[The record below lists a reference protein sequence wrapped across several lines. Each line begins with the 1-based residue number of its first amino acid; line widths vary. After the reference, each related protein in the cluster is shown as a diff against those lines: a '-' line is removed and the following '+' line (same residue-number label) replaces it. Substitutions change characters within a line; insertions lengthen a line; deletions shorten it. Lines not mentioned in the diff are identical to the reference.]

1 MIINLDRLENAFE
14 TALIAL
20 EKEDLPGFLKKRW
33 RNALEKAKERLNE
46 QPIFAWQ
53 PERLTIVS
61 IPKEKSVETGCRFY
75 WASASECRRIDKS
88 GLCQAFFEGFPC
100 WHRAAHLLLGIYFG
114 GSVKSQS
121 DINQNFSHNGEV
133 STTVDTFG

>member
-1 MIINLDRLENAFE
+1 MIINLERLENAFE

-20 EKEDLPGFLKKRW
+20 DNENLPTYMKRRW
-33 RNALEKAKERLNE
+33 RNALEKAKERLIE

-61 IPKEKSVETGCRFY
+61 IPKEKKGEINCRFY
-75 WASASECRRIDKS
+75 WASATECRRIDKS

-100 WHRAAHLLLGIYFG
+100 WHRAAHLLFGIYFDE
-114 GSVKSQS
+114 SVEMQPNL
-121 DINQNFSHNGEV
+121 NQKHGLIREV

>member
-1 MIINLDRLENAFE
+1 MIINLEILQNAFE
-14 TALIAL
+14 TAFVAL
-20 EKEDLPGFLKKRW
+20 ETQDMPAYMKRRW
-33 RNALEKAKERLNE
+33 RNALEKATDRLIE

-61 IPKEKSVETGCRFY
+61 IPKEKKGEINCRFY
-75 WASASECRRIDKS
+75 WASATECRRIDKS

-114 GSVKSQS
+114 ESVKSQP
-121 DINQNFSHNGEV
+121 DINQNFNHSGEV
-133 STTVDTFG
+133 STAVDTFG

>member
-1 MIINLDRLENAFE
+1 MIINLERLENAFE

-20 EKEDLPGFLKKRW
+20 EKENLPGFLKKRW
-33 RNALEKAKERLNE
+33 RNALEKARERLSE

-61 IPKEKSVETGCRFY
+61 IPKEKSVETRCRFY
-75 WASASECRRIDKS
+75 WANASECRRIDKS

-100 WHRAAHLLLGIYFG
+100 
-114 GSVKSQS
+114 
-121 DINQNFSHNGEV
+121 
-133 STTVDTFG
+133 